1 MIVKGYNGIM
11 DLDLTHVPE
20 KLHKELIVQ
29 HHRDIMDYKVEQ
41 ANMPERLRYENTVL
55 VAEKRMKTLRVFEA
69 KRLHEAE
76 MLRHKKQD
84 DYNRTALS
92 YISFSKDN
100 ENN

>member
-55 VAEKRMKTLRVFEA
+55 VAEKRIEKLRVFEA
-69 KRLHEAE
+69 KRVREAE

-84 DYNRTALS
+84 EYNRPSLS
-92 YISFSKDN
+92 HISCSKDN